1 MKERISYLNAKIY
14 IKNTKLDT
22 KTFRKKTDCQTF
34 LNINSEHPKSLKNS
48 ISYSQTI
55 QRKKLSSTKKNF
67 DHHSRELKERFLRQG
82 YDRKFID
89 EQLEKVGK
97 LVRDNVLQEK
107 DQEQQD
113 SKRIPL
119 ILTYN
124 YFFN

>member
-1 MKERISYLNAKIY
+1 MKERISYLGAKIY

-22 KTFRKKTDCQTF
+22 KTFRKKTDRQTF

-82 YDRKFID
+82 YNRKFID

-124 YFFN
+124 NFFN

>member
-1 MKERISYLNAKIY
+1 MKEIISYLGAKIY

-22 KTFRKKTDCQTF
+22 KTFRKKTDRQTF

-82 YDRKFID
+82 YDRKFIN

-124 YFFN
+124 NFFN

>member
-1 MKERISYLNAKIY
+1 MKERISYLGAKIY

-22 KTFRKKTDCQTF
+22 KTFRKKTDRQTF

-124 YFFN
+124 NFFN

>member
-1 MKERISYLNAKIY
+1 MKERISYLGAKIY

-22 KTFRKKTDCQTF
+22 KTFRKKTDRQTF

-55 QRKKLSSTKKNF
+55 QIKKLSSTKKNF

-124 YFFN
+124 NFFN

>member
-1 MKERISYLNAKIY
+1 MKERISYLGAKIY

-22 KTFRKKTDCQTF
+22 KTFRKKTDRQTF
-34 LNINSEHPKSLKNS
+34 LNINSEHPKSLKNT

-124 YFFN
+124 NFFN

>member
-1 MKERISYLNAKIY
+1 MKERISYLGAKIY

-22 KTFRKKTDCQTF
+22 KTFRKKTDRQTF

-67 DHHSRELKERFLRQG
+67 DHHSRELKERSLRQG
-82 YDRKFID
+82 CDRKFID

-124 YFFN
+124 NFFN

>member
-1 MKERISYLNAKIY
+1 MKERISYLGAKIY

-22 KTFRKKTDCQTF
+22 KTFRKKTDRQTF

-82 YDRKFID
+82 YDRKFIN

-124 YFFN
+124 NFFN

>member
-14 IKNTKLDT
+14 IKNTRLHT

-124 YFFN
+124 NFFN

>member
-1 MKERISYLNAKIY
+1 MKERISYLGAKIY

-22 KTFRKKTDCQTF
+22 KTFRKKTDRQTF

-67 DHHSRELKERFLRQG
+67 DHHSRELKERSLRQG

-124 YFFN
+124 NFFN

>member
-1 MKERISYLNAKIY
+1 MKERISYLGAKIY
-14 IKNTKLDT
+14 IKSTKLDT
-22 KTFRKKTDCQTF
+22 KTFRKKTDRQTF
-34 LNINSEHPKSLKNS
+34 LNINSEHPKSLKNT

-82 YDRKFID
+82 YDRKFIE

>member
-1 MKERISYLNAKIY
+1 MKERISYLGAKIY

-55 QRKKLSSTKKNF
+55 QRKKLSSIKKNF

-124 YFFN
+124 NFFN